1 MALPSCWSSCDDR
14 GRCQCHEL
22 GVRNSQPEGI
32 GRVASFGDLV
42 AWNNLGRNI
51 VFADSELRPLAVFG
65 STRFGDQ
72 DELSQYDLDI
82 HAVLAVPPRPR
93 PGAQSPRAS
102 ADLSRSHLADRAR
115 AGGASRRDR
124 IGPADMERTV
134 VAGSRLVGSRPRSE
148 GAIGLVV
155 SQPVEAAVDD
165 APLGADM
172 AGEDLGEVTALGG
185 LSDAD
190 APLVVVGG
198 PGKVF
203 LVPLRGTM
211 SGCRA
216 GRWTCPS
223 GRLLSSGMGISS
235 GWRDRPRCRSS
246 TTTTGIAPGRWFC
259 GPRPERWHRRP
270 QGALPD
276 DVAWGTGG
284 VAVVRSGAVLCAVG
298 RGGAAHLL
306 DLTTSSTSSTS
317 SSSLSWRSTPALAP
331 RSLGIAHAAV
341 AGNRIL
347 YGFNRGG
354 YRLWASVAESPGS
367 ERV

>member
-1 MALPSCWSSCDDR
+1 MTIEVDANS
-14 GRCQCHEL
+14 EV

-32 GRVASFGDLV
+32 GRVASLGDLV

-51 VFADSELRPLAVFG
+51 VFADRELRPLAVFG

-82 HAVLAVPPRPR
+82 HAVLAVPGRDLVLALNHLGLLRIFLRSHLVRPR
-93 PGAQSPRAS
+93 PHRQVNPVVTA
-102 ADLSRSHLADRAR
+102 LAL
-115 AGGASRRDR
+115 
-124 IGPADMERTV
+124 ADMERTI
-134 VAGSRLVGSRPRSE
+134 VAGSRLVGSRPRAE

-155 SQPVEAAVDD
+155 SEPIETAVDD

-172 AGEDLGEVTALGG
+172 VGEDLGEVTALGG
-185 LSDAD
+185 LSGAD
-190 APLVVVGG
+190 EPLVVVGG

-203 LVPLRGTM
+203 LVPLRGAVVGVPRWQVDVSFRPAVVEWDGRLVWVAGPATM
-211 SGCRA
+211 SVVDDYDWELLQA
-216 GRWTCPS
+216 GGFVALDPS
-223 GRLLSSGMGISS
+223 DGTVVLK
-235 GWRDRPRCRSS
+235 
-246 TTTTGIAPGRWFC
+246 
-259 GPRPERWHRRP
+259 
-270 QGALPD
+270 GALPD